1 MLTIG
6 ICSQAWRCAVSHG
19 SQAVDPAAK
28 DGAESEAESAV
39 SFNAHCPIER
49 AMGLVGSRSAML
61 IMREAFYGTSRFD
74 DFVNRVEMAPATA
87 STHLRTLTQAGLLQR
102 RPYREP
108 GGRTRDEYAL
118 TEAGAD
124 LMPVIFGL
132 FEWGRRHTD
141 VQPLVEF
148 AHAGCG
154 SPIEVHV
161 RCAAGH
167 EVGPDEIEWRRT
179 APHRPAPEPPASAP
193 AAAAPAASEQA
204 APEQAAP

>member
-1 MLTIG
+1 MPVMPSALRLTG
-6 ICSQAWRCAVSHG
+6 ALDPREAWTAERCTIAKALDVVST
-19 SQAVDPAAK
+19 
-28 DGAESEAESAV
+28 
-39 SFNAHCPIER
+39 
-49 AMGLVGSRSAML
+49 RSSML

-74 DFVNRVEMAPATA
+74 DFVDRVEMAPATA

-124 LMPVIFGL
+124 LVPVILSL

-141 VQPLVEF
+141 VQPLIEF

-179 APHRPAPEPPASAP
+179 APSRPAPEPAADTP
-193 AAAAPAASEQA
+193 AAPGPAAP
-204 APEQAAP
+204 